1 MWRSKGNHSITLL
14 NMSRAKKILLAI
26 LIVLVGIQFIQ
37 PARNQSGQVLTTDMA
52 RMYKM
57 PDTVQAILKS
67 ACNDCHSNN
76 TNYPW
81 YTYVQPIGWILD
93 NHVRNGKKELNF
105 SEFGSYTL
113 RRQRSKLKSIS
124 NQVKDGDMPLYSY
137 TIMHKNARLA
147 KEQKQLIIEWAQKT
161 KDSLEQNNP

>member
-1 MWRSKGNHSITLL
+1 
-14 NMSRAKKILLAI
+14 MSRAKKILLAI

-147 KEQKQLIIEWAQKT
+147 K
-161 KDSLEQNNP
+161 

>member
-1 MWRSKGNHSITLL
+1 
-14 NMSRAKKILLAI
+14 MSRAKKILLAI

-81 YTYVQPIGWILD
+81 YTYLQPVGWMLA
-93 NHVRNGKKELNF
+93 NHIRHGKKELNF
-105 SEFGSYTL
+105 NEFGSYTA
-113 RRQRSKLKSIS
+113 RRQRSKLKAIA
-124 NQVKDGDMPLYSY
+124 NQVKDGEMPLNSY
-137 TIMHKNARLA
+137 TLMHKDARLTR
-147 KEQKQLIIEWAQKT
+147 EQKQLIIEWVQKT
-161 KDSLEQNNP
+161 KDGLEQNNP

>member
-1 MWRSKGNHSITLL
+1 
-14 NMSRAKKILLAI
+14 MSRMKKIGLGV
-26 LIVLVGIQFIQ
+26 LIVLTGIQFIK
-37 PARNQSGQVLTTDMA
+37 PASNENGQALPSDISTTISI
-52 RMYKM
+52 
-57 PDTVQAILKS
+57 PSNVQLILQT
-67 ACNDCHSNN
+67 ACYDCHSNN